1 MKKENTKNT
10 IVVIEELIDK
20 SNIVEFIS
28 LIGLKV

>member
-1 MKKENTKNT
+1 MKKENIKST

>member
-1 MKKENTKNT
+1 MKKENIKNT
-10 IVVIEELIDK
+10 IVAIEELIDK

>member
-1 MKKENTKNT
+1 MKKENINST